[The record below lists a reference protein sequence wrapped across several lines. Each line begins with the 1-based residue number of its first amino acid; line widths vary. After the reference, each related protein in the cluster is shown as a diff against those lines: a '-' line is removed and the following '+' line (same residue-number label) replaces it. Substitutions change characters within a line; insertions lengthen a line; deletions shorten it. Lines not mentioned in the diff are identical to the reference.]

1 MQTFFFRDR
10 KGKPIAC
17 ENGDVNVQIQAPD
30 DTIIVGDV
38 IAQNAGR
45 YSVTYSPSLPGL
57 HLIQVTIRGFPVNE
71 SPFAVHVPCEARE
84 YKDIREPTL
93 VIGSS
98 GEKPWQ
104 LKGARG
110 IAVDKENRIIVCDSN
125 NFRVQVFDSSGV
137 FLFSF
142 GKKGE
147 GKGEF
152 QGGPL
157 SVAVNKD
164 GKIYVCDSS
173 RSSVLMFDS
182 KGEYLGV
189 LKPPEGVS
197 QPAGRLN
204 HVVVDAEGRVYV
216 DDCENRVIYLFSS
229 SAEYLSHFKVGT
241 LDDDDGLQ
249 RKISGIAVNS
259 KGK

>member
-1 MQTFFFRDR
+1 M
-10 KGKPIAC
+10 
-17 ENGDVNVQIQAPD
+17 
-30 DTIIVGDV
+30 

-45 YSVTYSPSLPGL
+45 HSVTYSPSLPGL

-84 YKDIREPTL
+84 YKDIKEPTL

-98 GEKPWQ
+98 GEKPGQ

-110 IAVDKENRIIVCDSN
+110 IAVDKENKIIVCDRN

-142 GKKGE
+142 GKKGD

-152 QGGPL
+152 HGGPM
-157 SVAVNKD
+157 SVAVSKY
-164 GKIYVCDSS
+164 GKIFVCDWG
-173 RSSVLMFDS
+173 RSSLLMFDS
-182 KGEYLGV
+182 KGECLGV
-189 LKPPEGVS
+189 LKPAEGVS
-197 QPAGRLN
+197 ETAGRLN
-204 HVVVDAEGRVYV
+204 HVVVDDEGRVYV
-216 DDCENRVIYLFSS
+216 ADCENQVIYVFSS
-229 SAEYLSHFKVGT
+229 SSEYLSHFKVGT

-249 RKISGIAVNS
+249 RKISGIVVNS

>member
-1 MQTFFFRDR
+1 M
-10 KGKPIAC
+10 
-17 ENGDVNVQIQAPD
+17 
-30 DTIIVGDV
+30 GDV

-45 YSVTYSPSLPGL
+45 HSVTYSPSLPGL
-57 HLIQVTIRGFPVNE
+57 HLIQVTIRGFPVYD

-84 YKDIREPTL
+84 YKDIKEPTL

-98 GEKPWQ
+98 GEKSGQ

-110 IAVDKENRIIVCDSN
+110 IAVDKENRIIVCDRN

-137 FLFSF
+137 FLFGF
-142 GKKGE
+142 GKKGD

-157 SVAVNKD
+157 SVAVSKD
-164 GKIYVCDSS
+164 GKIYVCDWG

-197 QPAGRLN
+197 QTAGRLN
-204 HVVVDAEGRVYV
+204 HVVIDEEGRVYFA
-216 DDCENRVIYLFSS
+216 DCENRVIYVFSS

-259 KGK
+259 KGQ

>member
-1 MQTFFFRDR
+1 M
-10 KGKPIAC
+10 
-17 ENGDVNVQIQAPD
+17 
-30 DTIIVGDV
+30 

-45 YSVTYSPSLPGL
+45 HSVTYSPSLPGL
-57 HLIQVTIRGFPVNE
+57 YLIQVTIRRFPVNE
-71 SPFAVHVPCEARE
+71 SPYAVHVPCQARE
-84 YKDIREPTL
+84 YKDIKEQTL

-98 GEKPWQ
+98 GEKPGQ
-104 LKGARG
+104 LRGARG
-110 IAVDKENRIIVCDSN
+110 IAVDKENRIIVCDRN
-125 NFRVQVFDSSGV
+125 NFRVQVFDSSGL

-142 GKKGE
+142 GKKGD

-152 QGGPL
+152 LGGPM
-157 SVAVNKD
+157 SVAVSRD
-164 GKIYVCDSS
+164 GKIFVCDWG

-189 LKPPEGVS
+189 LKPLERVS
-197 QPAGRLN
+197 QTAGRLN
-204 HVVVDAEGRVYV
+204 HVVVDDEGRVYV
-216 DDCENRVIYLFSS
+216 VDCENQVIYVFSS

-241 LDDDDGLQ
+241 FDDDDGLQ